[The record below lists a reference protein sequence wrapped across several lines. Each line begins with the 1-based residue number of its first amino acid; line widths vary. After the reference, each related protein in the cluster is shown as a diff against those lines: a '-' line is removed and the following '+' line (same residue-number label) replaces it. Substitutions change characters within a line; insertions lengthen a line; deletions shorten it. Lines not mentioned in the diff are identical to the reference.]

1 MFLLFNFNEIGDISI
16 SNLNMHFLSVTNF
29 KPLTSN
35 NPEWFLFCRS
45 KFDYQK
51 MTSKNFSALL
61 SKFWK
66 LRNQLNKDI
75 LKPVLLHEK
84 IDWCWHKSQVKQTGN
99 VIFNIINM
107 SDNTNLQRVRS
118 SHPEVFLRK
127 GVLKICS
134 KFTREHPCRSTIS
147 IKFQSNFIE
156 ITLRHRCSPV
166 TLLHIFRTPFLNN
179 AFGWLL
185 LKGCSS
191 GTALKT

>member
-51 MTSKNFSALL
+51 TTYKNFSVLL

-156 ITLRHRCSPV
+156 ITLRHRCSLV

>member
-51 MTSKNFSALL
+51 MTYKNFSVLL

-99 VIFNIINM
+99 VI
-107 SDNTNLQRVRS
+107 
-118 SHPEVFLRK
+118 
-127 GVLKICS
+127 
-134 KFTREHPCRSTIS
+134 
-147 IKFQSNFIE
+147 
-156 ITLRHRCSPV
+156 
-166 TLLHIFRTPFLNN
+166 
-179 AFGWLL
+179 
-185 LKGCSS
+185 
-191 GTALKT
+191 LKTHTQHARQYKFAKSQKQPHWGFLKKRCFENMQ

>member
-107 SDNTNLQRVRS
+107 PDNTNLQRVRS

-156 ITLRHRCSPV
+156 ITLRHRCSSV

-191 GTALKT
+191 STALKT